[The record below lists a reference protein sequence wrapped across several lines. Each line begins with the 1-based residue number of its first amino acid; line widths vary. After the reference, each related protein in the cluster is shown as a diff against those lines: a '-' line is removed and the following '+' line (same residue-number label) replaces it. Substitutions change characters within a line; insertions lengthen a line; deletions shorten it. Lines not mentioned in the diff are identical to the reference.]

1 METTDRRKKKL
12 PAPPRIFTNTEANLL
27 RSIERMA
34 RWTMKRDVTPE
45 QVTQIRAAA
54 SLLRLRVEMAR
65 LQLEQ
70 EKFQFDKGI
79 EARLER
85 IEDAMAEGKL

>member
-1 METTDRRKKKL
+1 
-12 PAPPRIFTNTEANLL
+12 
-27 RSIERMA
+27 MA

-70 EKFQFDKGI
+70 EKFQFDKRI

>member
-1 METTDRRKKKL
+1 
-12 PAPPRIFTNTEANLL
+12 
-27 RSIERMA
+27 
-34 RWTMKRDVTPE
+34 MKRDVTPE

-70 EKFQFDKGI
+70 EKFQFDKRI